1 MSKLG
6 TLIAIPIALW
16 GVKQLQKQVKDE
28 PAPKPLI
35 KEGFVLGPAAP
46 PIVDI
51 FPKGPIGTVGAVVGP
66 TTGIKHTGP
75 SKPIGADVVIP
86 FFPETAVGADIRFAE
101 EKPFDFGLFP
111 KLDLSG
117 IGKDTFT
124 TGFFN
129 PAFQAGLKK

>member
-1 MSKLG
+1 LSKL
-6 TLIAIPIALW
+6 TALIAIPLGLLAL
-16 GVKQLQKQVKDE
+16 KRLQEKFPDD
-28 PAPKPLI
+28 PNPKKIIP
-35 KEGFVLGPAAP
+35 EGFTLGPAAG

-66 TTGIKHTGP
+66 TTGIVHTGP

-86 FFPETAVGADIRFAE
+86 FFPETAVTAAAEFAAK
-101 EKPFDFGLFP
+101 KPFNFGIFP
-111 KLDLSG
+111 ALDLSG

-129 PAFQAGLKK
+129 PEFQAGLRK